1 MSASVFIFDLGSGL
15 KLRIK
20 GKTGKSN
27 GSILLKTVD
36 GVFECVECKQ
46 QSENR
51 FTGDHFWCGMV
62 DVGAASTTEK
72 EDKEAIA
79 LCKEENAQP
88 VIFKNLIESGER
100 SVSVAECGLLST
112 YHPIETNVI
121 KASAWNATDRIL
133 ELTTEKDVEKKAWD
147 TFDTMTEHCNMMLFF
162 HPVDFD
168 EEIGAK
174 RARS

>member
-1 MSASVFIFDLGSGL
+1 MSVSVFIFDLGSGL
-15 KLRIK
+15 KLRIN

-46 QSENR
+46 QFYHR
-51 FTGDHFWCGMV
+51 FTGDRFCDGMIF
-62 DVGAASTTEK
+62 DAPTEK
-72 EDKEAIA
+72 AQKKAIA
-79 LCKEENAQP
+79 LCKEENARP
-88 VIFKNLIESGER
+88 VIFKNLIESGKR

-133 ELTTEKDVEKKAWD
+133 ELTTEKDVEKKTWD
-147 TFDTMTEHCNMMLFF
+147 TFDTMKEHCNMMLFF

-168 EEIGAK
+168 EGVGAK